1 MRSEVALTSP
11 KRGSYNAP
19 ALTFSSRIFSRMR
32 DDIVIIGG
40 GLAGSEAAW
49 QAANRGA
56 KVTLY
61 EMRPKEMTQAHK
73 TGGLAELVCSNSL
86 GSTDLLNAPGI
97 LKEEMRRLNSLI
109 IRVADDVRVPA
120 GSALAVDRELFS
132 LKITQALEGHPNIRI
147 LREEIAEIPTDCLC
161 ILATGPLTSDK
172 LSQAIAQ
179 LTHATHLYFY
189 DAISPIVD
197 ADSINMD
204 VVFLASRYDKG
215 GDDYLN
221 CPMDEPAYN
230 AFYEAL
236 LAAEKV
242 QPKEF
247 EKTAYFEGCIPIEV
261 MAERGRQTMQFGPL
275 KPVGLEN
282 PKTGARAYAVVQ
294 LRTENAHRSCYNLV
308 GFQTKLTYGEQKRV
322 FRMIPGL
329 EQAEFLRYGSLH
341 RNTFIN
347 SPQLLRDTLQ
357 FKARGTLF
365 FAGQLVGVEGY
376 TDSAAMGGLAGI
388 NAARG
393 LAGLPLV
400 TPPRTTAHGC
410 LVSHIT
416 TTDPRHF
423 QPMNTNF
430 GLFPPLATPTRD
442 KERKRRLTG
451 QRALEDLT
459 AWMTQF
465 EIS

>member
-1 MRSEVALTSP
+1 
-11 KRGSYNAP
+11 
-19 ALTFSSRIFSRMR
+19 MR

-73 TGGLAELVCSNSL
+73 TGGMAELVCSNSL
-86 GSTDLLNAPGI
+86 GSADVLNAPGI

-109 IRVADDVRVPA
+109 IRVADAVRVPA
-120 GSALAVDRELFS
+120 GSALAVDREQFS
-132 LKITQALEGHPNIRI
+132 FKITQALEGHPNIRI
-147 LREEIAEIPTDCLC
+147 LHEEVAEIPTDCAC
-161 ILATGPLTSDK
+161 IVATGPLTSDK

-179 LTHATHLYFY
+179 LTDSKHLYFY

-215 GDDYLN
+215 GQDYLN

-230 AFYEAL
+230 TFYDAL
-236 LAAEKV
+236 RSAEKV

-247 EKTAYFEGCIPIEV
+247 EKTPYFEGCIPIEV

-282 PKTGARAYAVVQ
+282 PKTGARPYAVVQ

-347 SPQLLRDTLQ
+347 SPRLLRDTLQ
-357 FKARGTLF
+357 VKARDTLF

-388 NAARG
+388 NASRS

-400 TPPRTTAHGC
+400 TPPPTTAHGC

-416 TTDPRHF
+416 TSDPRNF

-430 GLFPPLATPTRD
+430 GLFPPLATPTKD

-465 EIS
+465 ELL

>member
-1 MRSEVALTSP
+1 
-11 KRGSYNAP
+11 
-19 ALTFSSRIFSRMR
+19 
-32 DDIVIIGG
+32 
-40 GLAGSEAAW
+40 
-49 QAANRGA
+49 
-56 KVTLY
+56 
-61 EMRPKEMTQAHK
+61 
-73 TGGLAELVCSNSL
+73 
-86 GSTDLLNAPGI
+86 
-97 LKEEMRRLNSLI
+97 
-109 IRVADDVRVPA
+109 
-120 GSALAVDRELFS
+120 
-132 LKITQALEGHPNIRI
+132 
-147 LREEIAEIPTDCLC
+147 
-161 ILATGPLTSDK
+161 
-172 LSQAIAQ
+172 
-179 LTHATHLYFY
+179 
-189 DAISPIVD
+189 
-197 ADSINMD
+197 
-204 VVFLASRYDKG
+204 
-215 GDDYLN
+215 
-221 CPMDEPAYN
+221 
-230 AFYEAL
+230 
-236 LAAEKV
+236 
-242 QPKEF
+242 
-247 EKTAYFEGCIPIEV
+247 
-261 MAERGRQTMQFGPL
+261 MQFGPL

-282 PKTGARAYAVVQ
+282 PKTGTRSYAVVQ
-294 LRTENAHRSCYNLV
+294 LRTENVHRSCYNLV

-347 SPQLLRDTLQ
+347 SPQLLRATLQ

-400 TPPRTTAHGC
+400 TPPPTTAHGC
-410 LVSHIT
+410 LLSYIT
-416 TTDPRHF
+416 ATDPRHF

-465 EIS
+465 ELS

>member
-1 MRSEVALTSP
+1 
-11 KRGSYNAP
+11 
-19 ALTFSSRIFSRMR
+19 MR

-86 GSTDLLNAPGI
+86 GSADFMNAPGI

-109 IRVADDVRVPA
+109 IRVADEVRVPA
-120 GSALAVDRELFS
+120 GSALAVDREQFS
-132 LKITQALEGHPNIRI
+132 LKITQALESHPNIRI
-147 LREEIAEIPTDCLC
+147 LHEEITEIPTDCLC
-161 ILATGPLTSDK
+161 IVATGPLTSNK
-172 LSQAIAQ
+172 LSQAIGQ
-179 LTHATHLYFY
+179 LTHSTHLYFY

-204 VVFLASRYDKG
+204 VAFLASRYGKG

-221 CPMDEPAYN
+221 CPMDEPTYN
-230 AFYEAL
+230 AFHDAL

-282 PKTGARAYAVVQ
+282 PKTGGRAYAVVQ

-393 LAGLPLV
+393 FAGLPLV
-400 TPPRTTAHGC
+400 TPPSTTAHGC
-410 LVSHIT
+410 LVSYIT
-416 TTDPRHF
+416 ATDPRHF

-451 QRALEDLT
+451 QRALEDLAT
-459 AWMTQF
+459 WMRQF
-465 EIS
+465 ELS